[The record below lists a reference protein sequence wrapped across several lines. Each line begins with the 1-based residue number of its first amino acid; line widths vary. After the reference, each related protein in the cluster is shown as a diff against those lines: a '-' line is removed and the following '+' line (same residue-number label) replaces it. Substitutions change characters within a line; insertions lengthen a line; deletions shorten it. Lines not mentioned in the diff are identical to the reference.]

1 MYIILHIICIKVFQR
16 NRNSRKYL
24 CPIYEREKEGE
35 TKGGKEN
42 ERERERRERKIKELT
57 HGTMQLWILVSLKLT
72 VQFSKLDFQVRD
84 EFLHLWQKSFYLGNL
99 NVCSYGF

>member
-1 MYIILHIICIKVFQR
+1 M
-16 NRNSRKYL
+16 
-24 CPIYEREKEGE
+24 REKRRERQKEGRRM
-35 TKGGKEN
+35 
-42 ERERERRERKIKELT
+42 RERERRERKIKELT